1 MLSRRRSVLVLVLV
15 LWTGGCQWR
24 PGSTES
30 GHGAL
35 PSPAAALD
43 RAQIHEVSAGGP
55 PSCQPVLRVS
65 PESHTLTS
73 DDVGLQLLVSQGEFS
88 DGVDPAGV
96 SWKVTPAGV
105 ARIDAAGYLEP
116 LGPGDATVQAVYQGR
131 AAAARITIAA
141 RTPRP
146 WNFAQDVTPILTR
159 SGCNTGG
166 CHGRL
171 DGQNG
176 FHLSFLGYDPAGDYQ
191 AIARDLGSRRLSAF
205 RAEDSLL
212 VGKATG
218 RLPHGGGRRVP
229 PGSAEYHTLVE
240 WIRAGA
246 PERQGRI
253 HGRLLEV
260 TATPP
265 ALMLDQPGSRQIRL
279 MARFEDGHER
289 DVTRLAAYR
298 SLDDEMLTATPQG
311 ALSLKNRGETDLVVR
326 YQSFVSSLRVGALVN
341 PDLKYDFAARPRA
354 NLIDV
359 ELFKRLEAIGV
370 PPSDRAGDAV
380 FLRRASLDLIG
391 GQPTP
396 DEIHAYLADHDPD
409 KRTKLV
415 DRLLARPE
423 FVLFWRIKL
432 GDLLQI
438 SPQRQGPSA
447 YRYQAWIDQQLKK
460 NERWDKV
467 VRALL
472 TALGDPAA
480 LETGG
485 PVNYALDAPEP
496 NVQAEL
502 TAQRFLGLRLRCAQC
517 HNHPFDVWT
526 QDDYFGL
533 AACFAKVSRTAN
545 MAGRTTVSLDPKGT
559 IAHPRTKQPAQPRL
573 LGGQALSESERGDPR
588 VALAAWI
595 TAPDNPYFARAT
607 VNWTWAQLFG
617 KGLVD
622 PPDDMSRGNPPVHP
636 ELLAA
641 LAQKFAS
648 GGYDLRDLIRTIAVS
663 EAYALSSAP
672 VKGNERDDRL
682 FSHQRA
688 RPLSAHQ
695 MADALAQATDVP
707 NRYPGVNPTRRA
719 IEVPDPTTAST
730 ILETFGRCARSDVCA
745 STPAPPLSLG
755 QALLL
760 VGGDV
765 VESKVTSL
773 NGYLASAIKL
783 DPTPE
788 ELVENLYYRT
798 VCRPPTAE
806 ESSRWSAEL
815 KQAGSFSQAAEDLFW
830 ALLNSREFA
839 FNH

>member
-1 MLSRRRSVLVLVLV
+1 MLSRRRSVVVLALVLVA
-15 LWTGGCQWR
+15 GGCQWR
-24 PGSTES
+24 TGSRDGEAVS
-30 GHGAL
+30 PSVPAVDHG
-35 PSPAAALD
+35 
-43 RAQIHEVSAGGP
+43 ITAGGP
-55 PSCQPVLRVS
+55 PSCQVALRVS

-73 DDVGLQLLVSQGEFS
+73 DDEGLQLLVFEGDLG
-88 DGVDPAGV
+88 DGVDPAGIT
-96 SWKVTPAGV
+96 WKVTPPER
-105 ARIDAAGYLEP
+105 ARIDATGYLEP
-116 LGPGDATVQAVYQGR
+116 LEAGEATVQAVHQGR
-131 AAAARITIAA
+131 AAAARITISA
-141 RTPRP
+141 RSARS
-146 WNFAQDVTPILTR
+146 WDFAQDVTPILTR

-176 FHLSFLGYDPAGDYQ
+176 FHLSFLGYDPAGDYL
-191 AIARDLGSRRLSAF
+191 AIVRDSGARRLSAF
-205 RAEDSLL
+205 RPEDSLL
-212 VGKATG
+212 VGTVTG
-218 RLPHGGGRRVP
+218 RLPHAGGRRVQ
-229 PGSAEYHTLVE
+229 PGTPEYQTLVG

-246 PERQGRI
+246 PERQGPI

-260 TATPP
+260 KATPS
-265 ALMLDQPGSRQIRL
+265 ALALDRPGSRQIRL

-298 SLDDEMLTATPQG
+298 PLDDRMLTATAHG
-311 ALSLKNRGETDLVVR
+311 AVSLKNRGEADLVIR
-326 YQSFVSSLRVGALVN
+326 YQSFVSSLRAASVVN
-341 PDLKYDFAARPRA
+341 PDLKYDFASRPRA

-359 ELFKRLEAIGV
+359 ELWKRLEAMGV
-370 PPSDRAGDAV
+370 PPSDRASDAV

-391 GQPTP
+391 EQPTP
-396 DEIHAYLADHDPD
+396 DEIRAYLADHDPE
-409 KRTKLV
+409 KRAKLI

-438 SPQRQGPSA
+438 TPQRQGPTA
-447 YRYQAWIDQQLKK
+447 YRYQAWIDQRLKK

-467 VRALL
+467 VTALL
-472 TALGDPAA
+472 TAVGDPSD

-485 PVNYALDAPEP
+485 PVNYALDAPAA

-517 HNHPFDVWT
+517 HDHPFDVWT

-533 AACFAKVSRTAN
+533 AACFAKVKSTPS
-545 MAGRTTVSLDPKGT
+545 MSGRTTVSIDPKGT
-559 IAHPRTKQPAQPRL
+559 IIHPRGKQAAQPRL
-573 LGGQALSESERGDPR
+573 LGGQPMKIAERDDPR
-588 VALAAWI
+588 GALAAWM
-595 TAPDNPYFARAT
+595 TAADNPYFARAT
-607 VNWTWAQLFG
+607 VNWVWAQFFG

-636 ELLAA
+636 ELLSA
-641 LAQKFAS
+641 LAGKFAS
-648 GGYDLRDLIRTIAVS
+648 GGYDLRGLIQTIAVS

-719 IEVPDPTTAST
+719 IEVPDPTTTST
-730 ILETFGRCARSDVCA
+730 ILETFGRCARSDICA
-745 STPAPPLSLG
+745 SSPAPPLSLG

-765 VESKVTSL
+765 VEGKVTSL
-773 NGYLASAIKL
+773 NGYLASALKL

-798 VCRPPTAE
+798 ICRPPTPE
-806 ESSRWSAEL
+806 ETSRWASEL

>member
-1 MLSRRRSVLVLVLV
+1 MLARRWSILTVVGFLAA
-15 LWTGGCQWR
+15 TGCQSR
-24 PGSTES
+24 P
-30 GHGAL
+30 A
-35 PSPAAALD
+35 SPPVQAT
-43 RAQIHEVSAGGP
+43 SAGGP
-55 PSCQPVLRVS
+55 PVCQPVLQVS
-65 PESHTLTS
+65 PESHTLSS
-73 DDVGLQLLVSQGEFS
+73 DDVGLQLLVSQGDFH
-88 DGVDPAGV
+88 DAIDPAGV
-96 SWKVTPAGV
+96 AWNLTPGGV
-105 ARIDAAGYLEP
+105 ARIDEAGYLEP
-116 LGPGDATVQAVYQGR
+116 LAAGEATVQAVYQGR
-131 AAAARITIAA
+131 AAAARITIEP
-141 RTPRP
+141 RNPRP
-146 WNFAQDVTPILTR
+146 WTFAQDVTPILTR
-159 SGCNTGG
+159 SGCNTGS
-166 CHGRL
+166 CHGRA

-176 FHLSFLGYDPAGDYQ
+176 FHLSFLGYDPAADYQ
-191 AIARDLGSRRLSAF
+191 AIVRDAGSRRISAF
-205 RAEDSLL
+205 RAEESLFL
-212 VGKATG
+212 GKATG
-218 RLPHGGGRRVP
+218 RLAHGGGRRIA
-229 PGSAEYHTLVE
+229 PGSPEYRTLLA
-240 WIRAGA
+240 WLQAGA
-246 PERQGRI
+246 PQQRGPSR
-253 HGRLLEV
+253 GRLLEV
-260 TATPP
+260 RATP
-265 ALMLDQPGSRQIRL
+265 ASLALDQPGSRQIRL

-298 SLDDEMLTATPQG
+298 TLDDALLTATPAG
-311 ALSLKNRGETDLVVR
+311 TVALKGRGETDLVFR
-326 YQSFVSSLRVGALVN
+326 YQSLVSCLRVAALVN
-341 PDLKYDFAARPRA
+341 PDLAIDLAARPRA
-354 NLIDV
+354 NLIDD
-359 ELFKRLEAIGV
+359 ELFKRLQALHV
-370 PPSDRAGDAV
+370 PPSERASDAV
-380 FLRRASLDLIG
+380 FLRRVSLDLIG
-391 GQPTP
+391 QQPTP
-396 DEIHAYLADHDPD
+396 DEIRGYLADHHPD
-409 KRTKLV
+409 KRAKLV
-415 DRLLARPE
+415 DQLLARPE

-447 YRYQAWIDQQLKK
+447 YRYQAWLDQRLKQ
-460 NERWDKV
+460 NEPWNKV
-467 VRALL
+467 VRTLL
-472 TALGDPAA
+472 TAVGDPAD

-545 MAGRTTVSLDPKGT
+545 MAGRTKIAIDPKGT
-559 IAHPRTKQPAQPRL
+559 IAHLRTQQPAQPRL
-573 LGGQALSESERGDPR
+573 LDGQAVKTTPNDDPR
-588 VALAAWI
+588 AVLADWM
-595 TAPDNPYFARAT
+595 TAPANPYFARAT
-607 VNWTWAQLFG
+607 ANWAWAQLFG

-641 LAQKFAS
+641 LAQDFITN
-648 GGYDLRDLIRTIAVS
+648 GYDLRKLIRAIAVS

-707 NRYPGVNPTRRA
+707 NRFPGVNPTRRA
-719 IEVPDPTTAST
+719 IEVPDPTTEST
-730 ILETFGRCARSDVCA
+730 ILKTFGRCERTDVCA
-745 STPAPPLSLG
+745 TTPAPPLSLG

-765 VESKVTSL
+765 VESKVVSL
-773 NGYLASAIKL
+773 NGYLASTLKL
-783 DPTPE
+783 EPTPE

-806 ESSRWSAEL
+806 ESSRWAAEL
-815 KQAGSFSQAAEDLFW
+815 KQASSFSQAAEDLFW